1 MKYSIPL
8 FVFHSVSLC
17 LEHIT
22 SGFFLNREHN
32 TQNLYFC
39 FKDFNSFNILSLSMT
54 KRRESFEKTRVKSP
68 EEDLFLQLLAGL

>member
-8 FVFHSVSLC
+8 FVLHSVSLC

-22 SGFFLNREHN
+22 GGFFLNREHN

-39 FKDFNSFNILSLSMT
+39 FKDFNSVNILT

>member
-39 FKDFNSFNILSLSMT
+39 FKDFNSVNILT

>member
-22 SGFFLNREHN
+22 GGFFLNREHN

-39 FKDFNSFNILSLSMT
+39 FKDFNSVNILT